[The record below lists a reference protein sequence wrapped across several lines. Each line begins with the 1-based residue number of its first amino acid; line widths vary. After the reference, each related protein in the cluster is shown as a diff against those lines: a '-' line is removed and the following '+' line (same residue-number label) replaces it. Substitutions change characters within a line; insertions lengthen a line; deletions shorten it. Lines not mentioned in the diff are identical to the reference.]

1 MNIDRA
7 LEDSVAIRLL
17 FKVVSPV
24 MARVMESPWR
34 YRLNDP
40 VRALKAAG
48 VQPEQQVLEVGC
60 GTGFFTL
67 PAARLVGSKGC
78 VHAIDVYS
86 PAVKRVEEKAKNA
99 GVTNVRFT
107 RADACETG
115 LPSDS
120 FDLILLFG
128 ILPSPTLPLN
138 GLVPEMHRLLKSKG
152 ALAVW
157 TAIPCWSPKSLTR
170 GGYLSYV
177 GRKDG
182 VHRFVK
188 ARGSD

>member
-1 MNIDRA
+1 
-7 LEDSVAIRLL
+7 
-17 FKVVSPV
+17 
-24 MARVMESPWR
+24 
-34 YRLNDP
+34 
-40 VRALKAAG
+40 
-48 VQPEQQVLEVGC
+48 
-60 GTGFFTL
+60 
-67 PAARLVGSKGC
+67 
-78 VHAIDVYS
+78 VYS
-86 PAVKRVEEKAKNA
+86 SAVERVQEKARNA
-99 GVTNVRFT
+99 GVTNIRFT

-138 GLVPEMHRLLKSKG
+138 RLLPEMHRLLKSKG

-157 TAIPCWSPKSLTR
+157 TAIPGWSPKSLTR
-170 GGYLSYV
+170 GGLFSCV

-188 ARGSD
+188 AGGSD